1 MSLRSDN
8 VTKGAERA
16 PNRSLFYAMG
26 YTKEELERP
35 LIGVVSAHS
44 EIVPGHFHLDKIAEA
59 VKAGIR
65 MAGGTPVLIPAI
77 GVCDGIAMGHIGM
90 KYSLASR
97 ELIADSVETM
107 IMAHQ
112 LDGAVLI
119 PNCDKIV
126 PGMVMAAVRMDIPAV
141 VCSGGPMLAGRYN
154 GEKVSLSKL
163 FEAVGAYK
171 AGLIDEAGLESCET
185 GACPG
190 CGSCAGMYT
199 ANSMNCLCEAIGIA
213 LPGNGTIPAVSNR
226 RYILAK
232 HAGMAIMDM
241 LNRGITARRII
252 NEKSLRNAL
261 ACDMAL
267 GCSTNSVLHL
277 LAIAHEAGVSLD
289 LSIFNE
295 ISAKVPNLCHLAP
308 AGPTHIEDLDAAG
321 GIPAVQAQLLSAGLL
336 DGSALSVSGKT
347 IAEVAK
353 DAKNLDTGVI
363 RPMDNPYSA
372 TGGLQILWGN
382 IAPDGCVVKR
392 SAVAPEML
400 VHTGPARVFDS
411 EDSAIASIYAG
422 QIRPGDVVVIRYEG
436 PKGGPGMREMLNPTS
451 ALAGMKL
458 DRSVALITDGR
469 FSGASRGASIG
480 HVSPEAAD
488 GGPIGLLREGD
499 SITIDIPNASIS
511 ADLTEEELAARRA
524 AYVKPEPNVKSG
536 WLARYARL
544 VSSANT
550 GAVLKTDPD

>member
-44 EIVPGHFHLDKIAEA
+44 EIVPGHIHLDKIAEA

-97 ELIADSVETM
+97 ELICDSVETM
-107 IMAHQ
+107 TMAHQ
-112 LDGAVLI
+112 LDGLVLV

-126 PGMVMAAVRMDIPAV
+126 PGMVMAAVRMNVPAI
-141 VCSGGPMLAGRYN
+141 VCSGGPMLAGTYD
-154 GEKVSLSKL
+154 GEEVSLSKM

-171 AGLIDEAGLESCET
+171 AGMIDAEKLNECEM
-185 GACPG
+185 GVCPG

-199 ANSMNCLCEAIGIA
+199 ANSMNCLCEAVGIA
-213 LPGNGTIPAVSNR
+213 LPGNGTIPAVSNKR
-226 RYILAK
+226 VILAK
-232 HAGMAIMDM
+232 HAGMAIME
-241 LNRGITARRII
+241 LVRKNICARDII
-252 NEKSLRNAL
+252 NEKSIRNAL

-267 GCSTNSVLHL
+267 GCSSNSVLHL
-277 LAIAHEAGVSLD
+277 LAIANEAGVELD
-289 LSIFNE
+289 LNLFNE
-295 ISAKVPNLCHLAP
+295 TSERVPNLCHLAP
-308 AGPTHIEDLDAAG
+308 AGPTHIQDLDMAG
-321 GIPAVQAQLLSAGLL
+321 GIPAVQAELIKKGLL
-336 DGSALSVSGKT
+336 DTTAMTVTCKT
-347 IAEVAK
+347 VGENVAG
-353 DAKNLDTGVI
+353 AYIKNQKAI
-363 RPMDNPYSA
+363 RPIEDPYSE
-372 TGGLQILWGN
+372 TGGIQILWGN
-382 IAPDGCVVKR
+382 IAQNGCVVKR

-400 VHTGPARVFDS
+400 KHSGRARVFNS
-411 EDSAIASIYAG
+411 EDEAIAAIYSG
-422 QIRPGDVVVIRYEG
+422 KIVDGDVVVIRYEG

-458 DRSVALITDGR
+458 DKTVALITDGR

-488 GGPIGLLREGD
+488 GGNIALIEEGD
-499 SITIDIPNASIS
+499 IIDIDIPAASINVKVS
-511 ADLTEEELAARRA
+511 EEEFAARRA
-524 AYVKPEPNVKSG
+524 KYVAPEPNIKSG
-536 WLARYARL
+536 WLARYAKL
-544 VSSANT
+544 VS
-550 GAVLKTDPD
+550 GADKGAIMKS